1 MRMQRRQLVLGT
13 LGAAFG
19 GLVAAARAAAGYP
32 ERPINFIC
40 PWPAGGTAD
49 MTMRALC
56 GAAAKVLGQTIVVEN
71 KAGASGMLG
80 LKALAG
86 ARPDGYTIGQIPIS
100 VTRFSQLGNVQV
112 DPLKD
117 LTYLART
124 SGQTF
129 GIAVRADSP
138 YRTLKDFVAAAK
150 AAPGKVTYGSAG
162 IGGATHVGMEEFA
175 LAAGIVLNHIPYKG
189 GAPAL
194 QDLLGGQIE
203 ALADSSSW
211 APHVKAGK
219 LRLLATWGEKRTQE
233 FPDVPTLKDSGY
245 DVIVD
250 APNGVGAPKGLDAAI
265 ETKLRGAFR
274 AAAASAEFAAACGR
288 IDAPV
293 MYLDGP
299 DYERYVAAVHRKETQ
314 LIERLKLRE
323 LIAKG

>member
-1 MRMQRRQLVLGT
+1 MSMNRRHFLAAT
-13 LGAAFG
+13 CGAAVA
-19 GLVAAARAAAGYP
+19 GLTPLARATGYP
-32 ERPINFIC
+32 ERVITFIC

-56 GAAAKVLGQTIVVEN
+56 GAAAKALGQTIVVEN

-80 LKALAG
+80 LRAMASAK
-86 ARPDGYTIGQIPIS
+86 PDGYTIGQIPIS
-100 VTRFSQLGNVQV
+100 VTRFSQLGTVPL

-117 LTYLART
+117 ITYLART

-129 GIAVRADSP
+129 GIAVRVDSP
-138 YRTLKDFVAAAK
+138 HKTLKDFIAAAK

-175 LAAGIVLNHIPYKG
+175 AAAGIQLNHIPYKG

-194 QDLLGGQIE
+194 QDLLGGQID
-203 ALADSSSW
+203 ALADSSAW

-219 LRLLATWGEKRTQE
+219 LRLLATWGEKRTQD
-233 FPDVPTLKDSGY
+233 FPDAPTLKDNGY
-245 DVIVD
+245 DVVVD
-250 APNGVGAPKGLDAAI
+250 APNGVGAPKGLDPAV
-265 ETKLRGAFR
+265 EKRLREAFKV
-274 AAAASAEFAAACGR
+274 AAASPEFAAACGK
-288 IDAPV
+288 IDAPL

-299 DYERYVAAVHRKETQ
+299 DYARYVAEVYRKETQ

-323 LIAKG
+323 LMQKG